1 MPEAKWKLVVDQQG
15 VTISNDRFQLTTTES
30 QTLERETSL
39 DDVVFGV
46 DESGQMETIISE
58 LEAMTK
64 RTYGQ
69 FCGLSRALEVVGER
83 WAMFIVRDLLV
94 SPKSFSELRQGLPR
108 ISTDI
113 LFARLREM
121 EHAGV
126 IQRTV
131 PATPD
136 GNVLYELTE
145 YGAELDDI
153 TLRLGQWGARLLG
166 APRPEEIVTTSSLIM
181 AMRATFQ
188 QDAAAGLKASYELRI
203 GEIVFHLMI
212 DDGALQAVAGPLAD
226 ADLHLEPGR
235 ALKGLMSGEISLAN
249 AADHGVVY
257 SGDPALLTK
266 FTQVFRIVGPGQD
279 L

>member
-1 MPEAKWKLVVDQQG
+1 MAEAKWKLVVDQQG
-15 VTISNDRFQLTTTES
+15 VTISNDRFQLTTTEA
-30 QTLERETSL
+30 QTLDRDVSL

-46 DESGQMETIISE
+46 DGSGQMETIITE

-108 ISTDI
+108 ISTDV
-113 LFARLREM
+113 LSSRLREM

-126 IQRTV
+126 IQRKMPEQPEGTM
-131 PATPD
+131 
-136 GNVLYELTE
+136 LYELTE

-188 QDAAAGLKASYELRI
+188 QEAAVGVTASYEIRV
-203 GEIVFHLMI
+203 GDIVFHLTVS
-212 DDGALQAVAGPLAD
+212 DGALQAAGGPLAD
-226 ADLHLEPGR
+226 ADLRLEPGA
-235 ALKGLMSGEISLAN
+235 ALKGLMSGEIAPADAEAN
-249 AADHGVVY
+249 GVVY
-257 SGDPALLTK
+257 SGDSALLTK
-266 FTQVFRIVGPGQD
+266 FTEMFRIV
-279 L
+279 

>member
-1 MPEAKWKLVVDQQG
+1 MAEAKWKLVVDQQG
-15 VTISNDRFQLTTTES
+15 VTISNDRFQLTTTEA

-46 DESGQMETIISE
+46 DGSGQMETIISE

-94 SPKSFSELRQGLPR
+94 APKSFSELRQGLPR

-113 LFARLREM
+113 LFARLREL

-126 IQRTV
+126 IQRKMA
-131 PATPD
+131 PKPEAP
-136 GNVLYELTE
+136 VLYELTA

-153 TLRLGQWGARLLG
+153 TLKLGQWGARLLG

-188 QDAAAGLKASYELRI
+188 QQVAVGVKASFELRI
-203 GEIVFHLMI
+203 GEIVFHLKV

-226 ADLHLEPGR
+226 ADLHLEPGK
-235 ALKGLMSGEISLAN
+235 ALKGLMSGEISAAN
-249 AADHGVVY
+249 ATANGVVY
-257 SGDPALLTK
+257 SGDPALLNK
-266 FTQVFRIVGPGQD
+266 FTQLFHIVGTPGSA
-279 L
+279 